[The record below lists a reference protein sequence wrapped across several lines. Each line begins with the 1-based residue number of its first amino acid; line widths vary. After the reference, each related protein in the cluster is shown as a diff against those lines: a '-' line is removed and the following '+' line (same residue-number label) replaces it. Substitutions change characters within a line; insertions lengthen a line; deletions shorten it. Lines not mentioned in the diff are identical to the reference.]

1 VAGLA
6 FEARAAEQSGG
17 VIAVYGQNRPKLVR
31 EIEAL
36 VQAGAR
42 GIFSFGTAGG
52 LSPDFGPGDILIAS
66 SIITANAKLSTSPDW
81 SKRMLQALPFARRAD
96 IACADAPV
104 LTPADKS
111 ALWRATGA
119 AAVDM
124 ESHLAGE
131 IAARYGLPFAVLRA
145 VIDPAHRAIPSSALA
160 GMRDDGKTDAM
171 AVATALMREP
181 RQLGALV
188 RLGRDARKAKRALL
202 RSSKALGPF
211 FGLLEV
217 GEFALDMQ

>member
-1 VAGLA
+1 LA
-6 FEARAAEQSGG
+6 FEAHAAAQSPG
-17 VIAVYGQNRPKLVR
+17 VKAIYGQNRQKLAR
-31 EIEAL
+31 EVEAL
-36 VQAGAR
+36 AQAGAR
-42 GIFSFGTAGG
+42 GIISFGTAGG
-52 LSPDFGPGDILIAS
+52 LAPDLAPGDVLAAT
-66 SIITANAKLSTSPDW
+66 SIVTANVKFLTSPDW
-81 SKRMLQALPFARRAD
+81 SSAIIRALPFARCGE
-96 IACADAPV
+96 IAGVDAPV
-104 LTPADKS
+104 VGVAEKS
-111 ALWRATGA
+111 ALWRATAA

-131 IAARYGLPFAVLRA
+131 IAARYGLPFAALRV
-145 VIDPAHRAIPSSALA
+145 VIDPAHRAVPTSALA